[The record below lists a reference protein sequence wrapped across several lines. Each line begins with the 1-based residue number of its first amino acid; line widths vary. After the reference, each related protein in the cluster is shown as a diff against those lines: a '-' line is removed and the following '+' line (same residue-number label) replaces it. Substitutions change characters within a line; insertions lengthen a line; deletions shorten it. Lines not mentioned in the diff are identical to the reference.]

1 MRNPLVILSLTVLL
15 LGFVAV
21 AEAGWQEG
29 VQAFKSGNF
38 NQAVQEFESVV
49 DAQPEFAGGH
59 FMLGQAYMRLKKNS
73 DALTHL
79 LKAYELEPSKV
90 SHQFLLAQAYLSN
103 RRYGESLQVLKKIN
117 PSSLPKQQ
125 QDAYQQMLAVALDKS
140 GRSDE
145 ALSALRQ
152 VARNNPDSD
161 AAWFAYGTA
170 ALKADELDQAVDAL
184 ERSVRLDG
192 QDSQKKELLAK
203 ALIQKARRTRDSSQ
217 KKGVYARGVSVAKGL
232 VSSSPSH
239 ANLLLLGEL
248 QLGAG
253 QYDDAEATFRQ
264 AVGKNGND
272 YYGQYY
278 LSQARTA
285 QKEWSAAQESARR
298 ALDLARTE
306 QDKKRV
312 WTQIGFINEKT
323 KNYEEAKI
331 AYSNAGDQEGLRRV
345 EENQRIAEENK
356 EVEEHNR
363 QIEELRKEEEALQE
377 ALEDLQGGGKPPLR

>member
-1 MRNPLVILSLTVLL
+1 MRNPLEILSLTVLL

-29 VQAFKSGNF
+29 VEAFKTGNF
-38 NQAVQEFESVV
+38 NQAAQEFQSVV
-49 DAQPEFAGGH
+49 EAQPEFAGGH

-79 LKAYELEPSKV
+79 RKAYELEPSKL
-90 SHQFLLAQAYLSN
+90 SHQFLLAQAYLGN
-103 RRYGESLQVLKKIN
+103 GRYGESLQVLKKIN

-125 QDAYQQMLAVALDKS
+125 QDAYQQMMAVALDKS
-140 GRSDE
+140 GRSEE

-152 VARNNPDSD
+152 VARNNPDND

-184 ERSVRLDG
+184 ERSVRLNG
-192 QDSQKKELLAK
+192 RDSQKKELLAK
-203 ALIQKARRTRDSSQ
+203 ALIQKARRTRDSNQ
-217 KKGVYARGVSVAKGL
+217 KKSVYAKGVSVAEGL
-232 VSSSPSH
+232 VSSDPSH

-253 QYDDAEATFRQ
+253 QYDGAEATFRQ

-272 YYGQYY
+272 FYSHYY

-285 QKEWSAAQESARR
+285 QRNWTAAEESARR
-298 ALDLARTE
+298 ALDLARSE
-306 QDKKRV
+306 KDKKRV
-312 WTQIGFINEKT
+312 WVQIGFINEKM

-345 EENQRIAEENK
+345 EENQRIAKENEEI
-356 EVEEHNR
+356 EEHNR
-363 QIEELRKEEEALQE
+363 EIEELKRQEEE
-377 ALEDLQGGGKPPLR
+377 LERQLKELEGEPPLR